1 MGSEGVRVEG
11 SGRVLLNPMVNE
23 DSEDEADMGE
33 VRR

>member
-1 MGSEGVRVEG
+1 MGSEGVRVED
-11 SGRVLLNPMVNE
+11 SGRNPMVNE